1 MSPIPAPGPA
11 PEMEPVVA
19 ALLRRLDIQLRQI
32 DPAVRIEGD
41 PLRRVYM
48 LGARVL
54 AVVSLHR
61 DLFRLQTGGRPAWEA
76 RIREPEEALE
86 ALARVLDW
94 YWQIVSGREREAC

>member
-1 MSPIPAPGPA
+1 MTSVPAPAPG

-32 DPAVRIEGD
+32 DPAVRTEGD

-48 LGARVL
+48 LGERTL

-61 DLFRLQTGGRPAWEA
+61 DLFRLQTGGHPAWEA

-86 ALARVLDW
+86 ALARVIDW
-94 YWQIVSGREREAC
+94 YWRLVSDREQEAC